1 VTAPFPLPA
10 DPTTKGDVDQLL
22 GSATLGYAAAPLDSV
37 KTASLG
43 DMELGLRYG
52 LIMRPSF
59 RTVLYTTARL
69 PTGKVDL
76 PNNYVDLGTGD
87 QQFDVALGIET
98 SFEPG
103 SFLGIAAHASYTM
116 QMATSLERRVA
127 SPDSLLVPEFDQILV
142 QRDLGDVIQAA
153 VYPMI
158 RLTDVFRVY
167 ASATYYYKQQDGYS
181 AVSGQP
187 DLDLTKLER
196 ETNWQ
201 ALSLGAGIAYRT
213 DYVPGVRK
221 PIEAGLSYTSTFWGT
236 GGLTP
241 KANNFAVY
249 LRLFAGIFGGAP
261 APVAGESVGR

>member
-1 VTAPFPLPA
+1 MGATPITAVFQLPV
-10 DPTTKGDVDQLL
+10 DPTTKDNVDQLL
-22 GSATLGYAAAPLDSV
+22 GSGTLGYVAAPLDSV
-37 KTASLG
+37 KTASIG

-76 PNNYVDLGTGD
+76 ANNYVDLGTGD
-87 QQFDVALGIET
+87 RQFDLALGIET

-103 SFLGIAAHASYTM
+103 TVLGIAAHASYTM
-116 QMATSLERRVA
+116 QLASSLQRRVA
-127 SPDSLLVPEFDQILV
+127 SPDSLLVPEFAQILV

-158 RLTDVFRVY
+158 RLTEVFRIY
-167 ASATYYYKQQDGYS
+167 ASATYYYKQRDAFS

-187 DLDLTKLER
+187 ELDLEKLGR

-213 DYVPGVRK
+213 SYVPGVRK
-221 PIEAGLSYTSTFWGT
+221 PIEAGLSYTSTYWGT

-241 KANNFAVY
+241 KANTFAVY

-261 APVAGESVGR
+261 APEE